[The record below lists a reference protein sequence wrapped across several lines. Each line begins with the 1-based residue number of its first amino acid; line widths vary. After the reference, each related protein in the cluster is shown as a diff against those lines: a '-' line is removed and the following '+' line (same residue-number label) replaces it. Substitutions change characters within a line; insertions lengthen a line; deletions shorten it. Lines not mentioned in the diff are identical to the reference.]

1 MPKKRTTRIYT
12 RVRGRRPRYYVD
24 LRDLGGG
31 RERLVAPGEKAA
43 TSDPDIAAE
52 LAAQMVKKLKE
63 RQSKR
68 VILGI
73 EKEATLK
80 GYAAEHLRKKAKE
93 KATLQWLQSAQNYLQ
108 AAVDHFGDDTDL
120 TALTPG
126 DFTTW
131 VDHLRRQDNGRGGML
146 TDATVRK
153 YLNAVSN
160 LYRRAVSEGYVKRNP
175 VSDMFEKPTEEWREA
190 SYLEPEESALLLESA
205 RTYQA
210 PVLDGAFPWMH
221 PLLATFL
228 LTGGRK
234 SEVLG
239 LEVDDVSLRLGKIY
253 FRPNRWRRLKTE
265 GSTRSV
271 PLWPQLEKILRG
283 YLVER
288 EQQGG
293 LGSLLFPG
301 RGTSERMVADV
312 RKALDRIAAR
322 VGFEAGSVRLH
333 QLRHTYTAARIQT
346 LDRGAPVALYTVARE
361 LGHKSQAMI
370 EKRYGHVHDRATDR
384 TEDVSFRIE
393 AYRDTVADRLALLGH
408 H

>member
-1 MPKKRTTRIYT
+1 MPRKRTTRIYT
-12 RVRGRRPRYYVD
+12 RVRGGRPRYYVD

-31 RERLVAPGEKAA
+31 RERLVVPGEKAA

-52 LAAQMVKKLKE
+52 RAAQKVKKLKE

-93 KATLQWLQSAQNYLQ
+93 KATLQWLQSAQKYLQ

-120 TALTPG
+120 AALTPG

-153 YLNAVSN
+153 YLNACSN
-160 LYRRAVSEGYVKRNP
+160 LFRRAVSDGYVTQNP
-175 VSDMFEKPTEEWREA
+175 VRDMFEKPTEEWREA
-190 SYLEPEESALLLESA
+190 SFLEPEEAALLLESA

-210 PVLDGAFPWMH
+210 PVQDGAFPWMY

-239 LEVDDVSLRLGKIY
+239 LEVDDVSLRLGKLY
-253 FRPNRWRRLKTE
+253 FRPNHWRRLKTK
-265 GSTRSV
+265 GSKRSV
-271 PLWPQLEKILRG
+271 PLWPQLEEILRG

-288 EQQGG
+288 ERQGG
-293 LGSLLFPG
+293 LGALLFPG
-301 RGTSERMVADV
+301 RGKTERMVVDV

-322 VGFEAGSVRLH
+322 VGFETGAVRLH

-346 LDRGAPVALYTVARE
+346 LDRACP
-361 LGHKSQAMI
+361 KFSWN
-370 EKRYGHVHDRATDR
+370 
-384 TEDVSFRIE
+384 
-393 AYRDTVADRLALLGH
+393 
-408 H
+408 